1 MNSLVMVQEYVLG
14 GIKHLWIGF
23 VTWKRLISLV
33 CLYLIAIVLA
43 NLSVAK
49 FGPNATI
56 LNAFLFIGLD
66 LSSRDKLHEAW
77 KGKGLFWKMVLL
89 IAVGSFLSWLLNKN
103 AGPIAIA
110 SLVAFAA
117 SASTDTMIYSLLHSR
132 PHFVKINGSNI
143 LSAAVDSVL
152 FPALAFGFP
161 LLFSVMIWQFIAKV
175 LGGFVWSIVLS
186 RT

>member
-1 MNSLVMVQEYVLG
+1 MNSPVMGHGYGLG
-14 GIKHLWIGF
+14 GIKRILIGF
-23 VTWKRLISLV
+23 ATWRPLISLV

-56 LNAFLFIGLD
+56 INAFLFIGLD

-77 KGKGLFWKMVLL
+77 SGNGLFWKMVLL
-89 IAVGSFLSWLLNKN
+89 IAVGSFLSWLLNKD
-103 AGPIAIA
+103 AGPIALA

-117 SASTDTMIYSLLHSR
+117 SASTDTIIYSILQSR
-132 PHFVKINGSNI
+132 SRFIKINGSN
-143 LSAAVDSVL
+143 LFSAAVDSVI

-161 LLFSVMIWQFIAKV
+161 LLFSVMLWQFVAKV
-175 LGGFVWSIVLS
+175 LGGFIWSIVL
-186 RT
+186 RKT